1 MTMTRLKAKNQVTL
15 PAAIIR
21 RLGLK
26 PNELFAVDVEANY
39 LKLTPVK
46 LEPKYSAQE
55 LETVDRIVER
65 EKPKAK
71 VFAGVK
77 ALKGHLRSIR

>member
-1 MTMTRLKAKNQVTL
+1 MTIARLKAKNQVTL
-15 PAAIIR
+15 PAEIIK

-26 PNELFAVDVEANY
+26 ADELFAVDVEENY

-46 LEPKYSAQE
+46 LEPKYNAKE
-55 LETVDRIVER
+55 LEAIDSIVER

-71 VFAGVK
+71 IFTSAKV
-77 ALKGHLRSIR
+77 LRGHLRSIR